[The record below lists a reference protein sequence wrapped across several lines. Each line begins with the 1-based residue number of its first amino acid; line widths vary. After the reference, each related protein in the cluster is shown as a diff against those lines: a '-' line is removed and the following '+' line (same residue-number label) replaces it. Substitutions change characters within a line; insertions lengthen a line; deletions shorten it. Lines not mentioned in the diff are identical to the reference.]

1 MNRFYAIQQVSHQD
15 CGPTALKSLLAYLY
29 QNENFLFLQENW
41 TRPTTF
47 KHLLEYASH
56 FGVTLKGYK
65 LHHPSSVRGLTKP
78 FLALMRNPT
87 SHYVLVIPTS
97 RHGFELIDPS
107 GKQILISDQYFDQTF
122 SGYILLV
129 KHMKEGTKA
138 AIPMVKIFFDG
149 FFLLSWI
156 MLLSLLVAWFYLS
169 PISTWLIPS
178 IAGLIGIGWVM
189 YIYQRMHFL
198 ETLMVKHYL
207 HLIQDRNQFG
217 RFHQW
222 KQGWLL
228 FPLRQF
234 YRIMVMT
241 FVLTYVGYASHTFL
255 IPLVALHGI
264 SQLWLPFAERMHQ
277 EQLVSLQKKETS
289 LRYPR
294 VTLHDMIH
302 LRKHAFRL
310 MKHYIQRWIILG
322 LSMMLLILVYDYFF
336 PYQDFLS
343 WITMVTV
350 MAISIQQHQSWL
362 RHPYE
367 KSTWRQVGFLFLNHK
382 DYDKIKS

>member
-1 MNRFYAIQQVSHQD
+1 MNRFYAIQQISHQD

-78 FLALMRNPT
+78 FLALMRNPS
-87 SHYVLVIPTS
+87 SHYVLVIPRS
-97 RHGFELIDPS
+97 RQGFEIIDPS

-138 AIPMVKIFFDG
+138 TIPMVKIFFDG
-149 FFLLSWI
+149 FFLLSW
-156 MLLSLLVAWFYLS
+156 MMFLSLFLAWFYLS
-169 PISTWLIPS
+169 PISTWLIPF
-178 IAGLIGIGWVM
+178 IAGLIGIGWVI
-189 YIYQRMHFL
+189 YIYHRMHFL
-198 ETLMVKHYL
+198 ETLMIKHYL

-234 YRIMVMT
+234 YRIMVLT
-241 FVLTYVGYASHTFL
+241 FIWTYVGYASYTFL
-255 IPLVALHGI
+255 IPLIAFHGI
-264 SQLWLPFAERMHQ
+264 TQLWLPYAERMHQ
-277 EQLVSLQKKETS
+277 EQLVSLQKKESS
-289 LRYPR
+289 LKYPW
-294 VTLHDMIH
+294 VTIHDMMQ
-302 LRKHAFRL
+302 LRKQTFQL
-310 MKHYIQRWIILG
+310 LQHYIQRWIILG

-343 WITMVTV
+343 WVTMVTV
-350 MAISIQQHQSWL
+350 MAFSIQQHQNWL

-367 KSTWRQVGFLFLNHK
+367 KATWRQVGFLFLNHK